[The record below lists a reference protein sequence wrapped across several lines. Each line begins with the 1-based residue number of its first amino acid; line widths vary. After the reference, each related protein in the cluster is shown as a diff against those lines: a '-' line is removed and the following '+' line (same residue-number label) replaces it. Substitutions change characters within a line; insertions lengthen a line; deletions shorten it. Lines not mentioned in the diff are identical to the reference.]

1 MTVDEQGKGISQLTL
16 SSFKT
21 YNGPSTCGHRAV
33 SVVPLLLLV
42 TAGCPPVALGE
53 ATQDPAGQP
62 AATSPANANG
72 PDLIDK
78 ILIIV
83 GPSDPKGLT
92 EKERFQAYLLAT
104 GGPVPII
111 SEAAGAGIGQW
122 LNSPKEWG
130 QGWGAY
136 GQRFGNN
143 LAYNAVRQ
151 TITYGTSVVFREDDR
166 YFASTAH
173 GFWPRTRHALVST
186 FTAKHPNGRQMVSVS
201 SLSGV
206 IGASTISSI
215 WGPDSWKGPG
225 NIAANSG
232 ISFASTAAFNVV
244 REFLPDILHRP
255 RK

>member
-1 MTVDEQGKGISQLTL
+1 MSSLFLGANDGL
-16 SSFKT
+16 ST
-21 YNGPSTCGHRAV
+21 RGHRAV
-33 SVVPLLLLV
+33 SVMRLLLLV
-42 TAGCPPVALGE
+42 TASCPHVAIAA

-62 AATSPANANG
+62 AATSPANTNG

-78 ILIIV
+78 ILIMV

-92 EKERFQAYLLAT
+92 EKERFQAYLLST
-104 GGPVPII
+104 GGPVPLIG
-111 SEAAGAGIGQW
+111 EAAGAGVGQW

-136 GQRFGNN
+136 GERFGSN

-151 TITYGTSVVFREDDR
+151 TITYGTSIVFREDDR

-186 FTAKHPNGRQMVSVS
+186 FTARHPNGRQMVSVS
-201 SLSGV
+201 SVTGV
-206 IGASTISSI
+206 IGASAISSI

-232 ISFASTAAFNVV
+232 ISFASTAGFNVV
-244 REFLPDILHRP
+244 REFLADILHRP

>member
-1 MTVDEQGKGISQLTL
+1 MDEQGKGISQLTL

>member
-1 MTVDEQGKGISQLTL
+1 MSSL
-16 SSFKT
+16 SFKS
-21 YNGPSTCGHRAV
+21 YDGRRPTCGGQAV
-33 SVVPLLLLV
+33 RIARLIVLM
-42 TAGCPPVALGE
+42 TTGFTPVAL
-53 ATQDPAGQP
+53 AQDLPVQV
-62 AATSPANANG
+62 AATSPASPRR

-78 ILIIV
+78 ILIMV
-83 GPSDPKGLT
+83 GPSDPKDLT

-104 GGPVPII
+104 GGPVPLIG
-111 SEAAGAGIGQW
+111 EAAGAGLGQW

-136 GQRFGNN
+136 GQRFGSN

-151 TITYGTSVVFREDDR
+151 TITYGTSIVFREDYR
-166 YFASTAH
+166 YFASRGH

-186 FTAKHPNGRQMVSVS
+186 FTARHRNGKQIFSVS
-201 SLSGV
+201 SVTGV
-206 IGASTISSI
+206 LGASAISSI

-225 NIAANSG
+225 NIAENAG

-244 REFLPDILHRP
+244 REFLPDILHRA